1 MYTRNCWPLLIVL
14 LVAGFFALSAWSFH
28 QAASGT
34 SAVTDANYY
43 SHGLRYNQTLLE
55 RNAAAALGWDAA
67 VTLTD
72 LQLQIALSDRDRQP
86 VTAALGS
93 LTLHGGSR
101 GKAQHLPLHE
111 DSAGIYLGT
120 LPPGL
125 RGEVT
130 AQVDFE
136 QAGARLSKR
145 LLLSLP

>member
-1 MYTRNCWPLLIVL
+1 MHTCNRWPLLILL

-28 QAASGT
+28 LAASGT

-55 RNAAAALGWDAA
+55 RNAAATLGWDVA

-72 LQLQIALSDRDRQP
+72 LHLHVALSDRDRQP
-86 VTAALGS
+86 VSAAQGT
-93 LTLHGGSR
+93 LTVHGGRR
-101 GKAQHLPLHE
+101 GAVQHLPLHE
-111 DSAGIYLGT
+111 TSAGVYLGT

-136 QAGARLSKR
+136 QSGARLSKR